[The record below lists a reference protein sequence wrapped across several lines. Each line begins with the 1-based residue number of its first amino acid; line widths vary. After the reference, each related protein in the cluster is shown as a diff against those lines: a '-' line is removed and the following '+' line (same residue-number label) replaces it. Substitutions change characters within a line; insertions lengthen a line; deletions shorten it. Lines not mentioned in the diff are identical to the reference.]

1 MEILWDIFAVPCKE
15 SDRDLPVFE
24 LLAATSLSSLDNT
37 ELLSTGDSLP
47 SVALRIPDYLVPK
60 PSVKKEELPPEE
72 ASSLTD
78 NSPASS
84 SLAVSRSVP
93 GGTGGMTYN
102 HLWADAQLELSRLLA
117 EELPAEPPRPEKD
130 RVVFFQRLAM
140 LYVRYI
146 QIFRQLVKA
155 HDLMVH
161 PQKRRFIRVILEGV
175 MGRVLE
181 LKNEMVEKEFSE
193 YHYMDDVLHD
203 LKLTPAALEIPI
215 PYYFITDCTKEVQ
228 ERKAMLTDVFKMVEI
243 TGSPE
248 PLMAKEMTL
257 EEAIKII
264 QVVERARQGRLRAKL
279 NEESRNMNRMYRTK
293 EPEAADMELAAVCI
307 QKVWRGY
314 MQRKRT
320 KIAREEEK
328 IFLGMILDPKY
339 HMPCP
344 AEITAQTSEASTR
357 VKREEHEEAY
367 QKSTTAVTNQLR
379 ETEGHDMSKTMKEQI
394 RQWFIEC
401 RNATGVFPDYPD
413 VEDGGSALIFT
424 EKTPQQMVEEIS
436 AKEEE
441 DSNNKT
447 KGNEETKVK
456 GKMNKGN
463 NEEKEEEAGLKM
475 LPSAFLTDL
484 EVGNKIFADIWQNRN
499 ESGNFNQRH
508 EVELIKEEKR
518 KVIEAEIRV
527 QVDEQMRQELADWKL
542 SVDKDK
548 GGKTK
553 ANAKKRKGSK
563 SGKKKKKEKD
573 LTAHRTLESLCQE
586 LVEQGL
592 LKQANDVRLQDFL
605 GDYSYLGTTLR
616 QNDIEPMPSL
626 SDVRQVI
633 SLFAILPLGS
643 QMVHEKAPLIKS
655 ILLAGP
661 AGVGKK
667 MLVHAICQE
676 TGASLFDLSPLN
688 IAGKYPGKSGLTMM
702 LHMVFKVARL
712 LQPSVIWIEDAEK
725 MFYKKV
731 PKEEK
736 ELDTKRLKKDLP
748 KSLKLIKGE
757 DRVLIIGTTN
767 DPLSAEIKS
776 LCKMYSKIILIPRP
790 DYGSRYILWQQLI
803 KKSGGEITQALDL
816 SSLAKISD
824 GYTPG
829 HIVQVIQSVV
839 TKRRVLQQAKRP
851 ITAAEFIAPLAKT
864 NPVFQDEEEALKN
877 WYAKTPL
884 GKKRI
889 KAATGKEE
897 EEPAKDKNAK
907 KKGKK

>member
-1 MEILWDIFAVPCKE
+1 MSEVC
-15 SDRDLPVFE
+15 R
-24 LLAATSLSSLDNT
+24 
-37 ELLSTGDSLP
+37 
-47 SVALRIPDYLVPK
+47 
-60 PSVKKEELPPEE
+60 
-72 ASSLTD
+72 
-78 NSPASS
+78 
-84 SLAVSRSVP
+84 
-93 GGTGGMTYN
+93 TYN
-102 HLWADAQLELSRLLA
+102 ELWADAQLELSRLLT

-146 QIFRQLVKA
+146 QIFRQLEKVY
-155 HDLMVH
+155 DQVVH
-161 PQKRRFIRVILEGV
+161 PQKRRVIRVILDGV

-181 LKNEMVEKEFSE
+181 LKNEMVEKEYSE

-203 LKLTPAALEIPI
+203 LKLRPADLEIPI
-215 PYYFITDCTKEVQ
+215 PCYFITELNKELHEQ
-228 ERKAMLTDVFKMVEI
+228 KTMLADILKMVEV
-243 TGSPE
+243 TESPE
-248 PLMAKEMTL
+248 SLMVSDMSQ

-264 QVVERARQGRLRAKL
+264 QVAERARQGRLRAKL
-279 NEESRNMNRMYRTK
+279 NEESRNMNRMYRAKDPGT
-293 EPEAADMELAAVCI
+293 AGLELAAVCI

-314 MQRKRT
+314 IQRKRA
-320 KIAREEEK
+320 KISRDEEM
-328 IFLGMILDPKY
+328 IFLGMVSKIGLLTLF
-339 HMPCP
+339 
-344 AEITAQTSEASTR
+344 AAQASEASMR
-357 VKREEHEEAY
+357 IKQEEHEEDY
-367 QKSTTAVTNQLR
+367 QKSIVAVTKQLR
-379 ETEGHDMSKTMKEQI
+379 DVEGHDISKTMKEQI

-401 RNATGVFPDYPD
+401 RDATGSFPDYPD
-413 VEDGGSALIFT
+413 EEDGGSALILA
-424 EKTPQQMVEEIS
+424 EKNPQQVKHTLSQHSLLHIFSVVCRRRTLFGGHLFFQLKEEIA

-441 DSNNKT
+441 DSNNKP
-447 KGNEETKVK
+447 K
-456 GKMNKGN
+456 GKEEKKEKGKKNKG
-463 NEEKEEEAGLKM
+463 KDEEEVSLKM
-475 LPSAFLTDL
+475 LPSAFLSDL
-484 EVGNKIFADIWQNRN
+484 EVGNKTFVDFWQTRN
-499 ESGNFNQRH
+499 ESKNFSQRH
-508 EVELIKEEKR
+508 DVELIKEEKR

-527 QVDEQMRQELADWKL
+527 QVDEQMRQELAEWKL
-542 SVDKDK
+542 AVDKER

-553 ANAKKRKGSK
+553 GNAKVLK
-563 SGKKKKKEKD
+563 
-573 LTAHRTLESLCQE
+573 TLESLCQE

-592 LKQANDVRLQDFL
+592 LKKAKNVRLQDYL

-626 SDVRQVI
+626 SDVRQVL
-633 SLFAILPLGS
+633 SLYAILPLGS
-643 QMVHEKAPLIKS
+643 QEVHEKAPLIKA

-667 MLVHAICQE
+667 MLIHAICHE
-676 TGASLFDLSPLN
+676 TGANLFDLSPLN
-688 IAGKYPGKSGLTMM
+688 TAGKYPGKSGLAMM

-736 ELDTKRLKKDLP
+736 ELDPKRLKKDLP

-757 DRVLIIGTTN
+757 DRVLIVGTTK
-767 DPLSAEIKS
+767 DPLSADIKS

-790 DYGSRYILWQQLI
+790 DYGSRYILWKQLI
-803 KKSGGEITQALDL
+803 KMQGGEVTKALDL

-829 HIVQVIQSVV
+829 HMVQVIQSVI
-839 TKRRVLQQAKRP
+839 TKRRVLQQANRP
-851 ITAAEFIAPLAKT
+851 LTAAEFVAPLAKID
-864 NPVFQDEEEALKN
+864 PVFQEEEEALKN

-897 EEPAKDKNAK
+897 EDAPVKGKDAK

>member
-1 MEILWDIFAVPCKE
+1 M
-15 SDRDLPVFE
+15 SQR
-24 LLAATSLSSLDNT
+24 
-37 ELLSTGDSLP
+37 
-47 SVALRIPDYLVPK
+47 
-60 PSVKKEELPPEE
+60 
-72 ASSLTD
+72 
-78 NSPASS
+78 
-84 SLAVSRSVP
+84 
-93 GGTGGMTYN
+93 TYN
-102 HLWADAQLELSRLLA
+102 QLWADAQLELSRLLT

-140 LYVRYI
+140 LYVRYL
-146 QIFRQLVKA
+146 QIFRQLEEIY
-155 HDLMVH
+155 DLVVH
-161 PQKRRFIRVILEGV
+161 PQKRRVIRAILDGVI
-175 MGRVLE
+175 GRVLE

-203 LKLTPAALEIPI
+203 LKLTPADLDIPI
-215 PYYFITDCTKEVQ
+215 PRYFIRDRSKEFQ
-228 ERKAMLTDVFKMVEI
+228 ERKTMLTDILKMVEV
-243 TGSPE
+243 TESPE
-248 PLMAKEMTL
+248 LLMVKDMSQ

-264 QVVERARQGRLRAKL
+264 QVTERARQGRLRAKL
-279 NEESRNMNRMYRTK
+279 NEESRNMNSMYRAK
-293 EPEAADMELAAVCI
+293 DPGAAAIESATVCI

-314 MQRKRT
+314 IQRKKT
-320 KIAREEEK
+320 KVARDEEMF
-328 IFLGMILDPKY
+328 FLGMVVDPKY
-339 HMPCP
+339 QVPCP
-344 AEITAQTSEASTR
+344 AEITAQASEACTR
-357 VKREEHEEAY
+357 IKQEEYKEDYE
-367 QKSTTAVTNQLR
+367 KSVVATTNQLR
-379 ETEGHDMSKTMKEQI
+379 DVEGHDMSKTMKEQI
-394 RQWFIEC
+394 RHWFIDC
-401 RNATGVFPDYPD
+401 RNDKGVFPDFPD
-413 VEDGGSALIFT
+413 AEDGGSALIFA
-424 EKTPQQMVEEIS
+424 EKNPQQLMEEIA

-441 DSNNKT
+441 EANNKP
-447 KGNEETKVK
+447 K
-456 GKMNKGN
+456 GKEDKKEKGKKEKGKD
-463 NEEKEEEAGLKM
+463 EEEEEEAGLKM
-475 LPSAFLTDL
+475 LPSAFLSDL
-484 EVGNKIFADIWQNRN
+484 VVENKTFVDFWKTRN
-499 ESGNFNQRH
+499 ESRNFSQRH

-527 QVDEQMRQELADWKL
+527 QVDEQMRQELAEWKL
-542 SVDKDK
+542 AVDKDR

-553 ANAKKRKGSK
+553 ANAKKKKGSK

-573 LTAHRTLESLCQE
+573 LTSDRTLESLCQE

-592 LKQANDVRLQDFL
+592 LKQANNVRLQDYM

-626 SDVRQVI
+626 SDVRQVL
-633 SLFAILPLGS
+633 SLYAILPLGS
-643 QMVHEKAPLIKS
+643 QVVHEKAPLIKA

-676 TGASLFDLSPLN
+676 TGANLFDLSPLN
-688 IAGKYPGKSGLTMM
+688 TTGKYPGKSGLAMM

-736 ELDTKRLKKDLP
+736 ELDPKRLKKDLP

-757 DRVLIIGTTN
+757 DRVLIVGTTK
-767 DPLSAEIKS
+767 DPLTADIKS

-790 DYGSRYILWQQLI
+790 DYGSRYILWKQLI
-803 KKSGGEITQALDL
+803 KKQGGDVTRALDL

-829 HIVQVIQSVV
+829 HMVQVIQSVV
-839 TKRRVLQQAKRP
+839 TKRRILQQANRP
-851 ITAAEFIAPLAKT
+851 LTAAEFVAPLAKID
-864 NPVFQDEEEALKN
+864 PVFQEEEEALKN

-897 EEPAKDKNAK
+897 EEAPVKGKDAK